1 MPGESFVLVLFS
13 AHSLVLEEVG
23 VCAGELLHQRGLLVV
38 CLEDAVLVWAE
49 LLEFG
54 FEECCFLACDGF
66 FVEDEDVADVV
77 VVYLDKSAI
86 GVSSS

>member
-1 MPGESFVLVLFS
+1 M
-13 AHSLVLEEVG
+13 
-23 VCAGELLHQRGLLVV
+23 V